1 MEKLNIIL
9 KYFVAVG
16 LMLGLSANAMM
27 AQSGQRYAEPVF
39 DEVNVETGIP
49 YSSAIREGETSPTTL
64 CLDFYEP
71 AGDTFQARPLVI
83 TVFGGAFIAGSRDF
97 VDMQTYCTRL
107 AQHGYVAASIDY
119 RLLSVLHLSR
129 TALVREGYM
138 AAQDVSSAV
147 RFFKAHS
154 EEYRIDTSNVFL
166 LGNSA
171 GSIAILC
178 ELFMDEGERSAETFE
193 SPELG
198 SMHSSGYE
206 EYAGFSPSVAG
217 AIPQWGGVID
227 VDLISAEEYVPLC
240 MIHGTEDTH
249 VPYDSGYCYSST
261 LSGLMPYMYGS
272 HAIANHLDEIGISDY
287 EFHPFEGEEHCF
299 YLTQYTFQFI
309 EEKCDTCFNIV
320 RDFLFRHLDQPQS
333 VLEIARKEIQVYP
346 NPATDF
352 VTIRMGEVLMNE
364 SRSLIVLDVMGRIMF
379 SERKA
384 NPQMTIDVSQWPSG
398 VYFVRIEQDG
408 VWSVRKFVK
417 R

>member
-9 KYFVAVG
+9 RHFVAVG
-16 LMLGLSANAMM
+16 LLLGLSANAMM
-27 AQSGQRYAEPVF
+27 AQSGQRYVEPVF

-49 YSSAIREGETSPTTL
+49 YSSAVREGETSPTTL
-64 CLDFYEP
+64 YLDFYEP
-71 AGDTFQARPLVI
+71 AGDLLQARPLVI

-107 AQHGYVAASIDY
+107 AQHGYAAASIDY
-119 RLLSVLHLSR
+119 RLLSVLHLSH

-178 ELFMDEGERSAETFE
+178 ELFMDESERPAETFE

-206 EYAGFSPSVAG
+206 EYAEFSPSVAG

-272 HAIANHLDEIGISDY
+272 HVMANHLDEIGISDY
-287 EFHPFEGEEHCF
+287 EFYAFEGEEHCF
-299 YLTQYTFQFI
+299 YLTQYFYQLI
-309 EEKCDTCFNIV
+309 EDKFDTCFSIV
-320 RDFLFRHLDQPQS
+320 RDFLFRHLYQPQS
-333 VLEIARKEIQVYP
+333 ASEIAGNEIQVYP
-346 NPATDF
+346 NPATSF
-352 VTIRMGEVLMNE
+352 VMIHMGEALM
-364 SRSLIVLDVMGRIMF
+364 SKPRSLVVMDVMGRSVF
-379 SERKA
+379 SESKA
-384 NPQMTIDVSQWPSG
+384 NPRVTIDVSQWPSG
-398 VYFVRIEQDG
+398 VYFIRMEQNG
-408 VWSVRKFVK
+408 VCSVCKLVK